1 MLGQLPI
8 LIVTSLH
15 LSAVTDARPQFDI
28 ARECQFE
35 AGSSKAI
42 RRTCIRDEKR
52 ARHRLEKQ
60 WAEFSPYEK
69 AWCTREVSR
78 TVARSYVELLTC
90 LQMEK
95 HGQHTLK

>member
-1 MLGQLPI
+1 MLGHLPI

-15 LSAVTDARPQFDI
+15 LTAVADARPQFDI

-42 RRTCIRDEKR
+42 RRTCVRDEKR
-52 ARHRLEKQ
+52 ARRRLGKQ
-60 WAEFSPYEK
+60 WTQFSPSDK

-78 TVARSYVELLTC
+78 TTAQSYVELLTC

-95 HGQHTLK
+95 HRQQTSK

>member
-52 ARHRLEKQ
+52 ARRRLEKQ
-60 WAEFSPYEK
+60 WTQFSPSDK

-95 HGQHTLK
+95 HGQQTSK